1 MNKKLSR
8 LSYILLILALTLT
21 ACGQKNGTEQVSDS
35 LSAAR
40 TALLSQ
46 CSDMGEEYIDSFI
59 FIGESTTAHLKSRG
73 VLKGGRDTCQVWAPK
88 SGTMTLDTTSTGVR
102 IVYPET
108 GEEMTVGEA
117 AKQKKPRRALFTFGL
132 NGAVDKIKRGEKYFK
147 TCYKSL
153 IRAVTDASPETEVIL
168 QACFPVAR
176 SMDMSAYT
184 VDVSTLNSYISTIN
198 SWTLSL
204 AEELGI
210 GYLNTTEALC
220 DSDGFL
226 KEEYQSGDGY
236 HLTAEAYRQMLW
248 YMRTHGD
255 GEGV

>member
-1 MNKKLSR
+1 
-8 LSYILLILALTLT
+8 
-21 ACGQKNGTEQVSDS
+21 
-35 LSAAR
+35 
-40 TALLSQ
+40 
-46 CSDMGEEYIDSFI
+46 
-59 FIGESTTAHLKSRG
+59 
-73 VLKGGRDTCQVWAPK
+73 
-88 SGTMTLDTTSTGVR
+88 
-102 IVYPET
+102 
-108 GEEMTVGEA
+108 
-117 AKQKKPRRALFTFGL
+117 
-132 NGAVDKIKRGEKYFK
+132 
-147 TCYKSL
+147 
-153 IRAVTDASPETEVIL
+153 
-168 QACFPVAR
+168 
-176 SMDMSAYT
+176 MDMSAYT